1 MTDNDIE
8 RDNKFDESMDNIIY
22 WVVFMFISLLLCVCI
37 IAKICHF
44 YKMYSRGD
52 CKEDP
57 LITKQERDAEKD
69 AEEAENNEYVKAGN
83 NINNI

>member
-57 LITKQERDAEKD
+57 LITKQERDAEK
-69 AEEAENNEYVKAGN
+69 AENNEYVKAGN